1 MNVLLSRRLRVEQIA
16 LGLPPEKRCSY
27 NFSPT
32 IKATPAKKVFSLVYY
47 NSRQEIFHN
56 MYCARLFI
64 QLADQSVKICLASFL
79 SSHTHNFRR
88 IYSSGLLIE
97 TMITKKKLSDLY
109 DF

>member
-1 MNVLLSRRLRVEQIA
+1 
-16 LGLPPEKRCSY
+16 
-27 NFSPT
+27 
-32 IKATPAKKVFSLVYY
+32 
-47 NSRQEIFHN
+47 

-64 QLADQSVKICLASFL
+64 ELADQSVKICLASFL

-109 DF
+109 AF